1 MNERTEEHTVS
12 PWVLDAHV
20 ASGRKDPEIEAH
32 LVTCARCRGYVD
44 KMATLAAPP
53 AWNLPARPAAAANP
67 RTRKIGAAPKRSWLV
82 VAAGVTAL
90 AAGAL
95 LWARMPPKDEHA
107 YVGVKGTPAT
117 QLLVRRSGRVEIW
130 DGKSDVRA
138 GDALALRVACEG
150 FAHVTVA
157 TPGAGGK
164 PVRLFDGDCATGT
177 SPLPFTLLVDDTP
190 GDERFTVVL
199 SASRLDET
207 ALPRA
212 TAADAGPSADVWIVP
227 FLLHKGPR

>member
-1 MNERTEEHTVS
+1 MSERTDEHTIS

-32 LVTCARCRGYVD
+32 LLTCARCRGYVA
-44 KMATLAAPP
+44 KMAGLAAPP
-53 AWNLPARPAAAANP
+53 AWNLPPRAAAAARP
-67 RTRKIGAAPKRSWLV
+67 RPRAIAATPKRSWLV
-82 VAAGVTAL
+82 VAAGVTAI

-95 LWARMPPKDEHA
+95 VWARMPPKDDRS

-150 FAHVTVA
+150 YSHVTVA
-157 TPGAGGK
+157 TPGSDGK
-164 PVRLFDGDCATGT
+164 PVRLFDGECATGT
-177 SPLPFTLLVDDTP
+177 SPLPFTLLVDDAP

-199 SASRLDET
+199 SAARLDEA

-212 TAADAGPSADVWIVP
+212 TTADAGPSADVWIVP